1 MKCNGT
7 TTASISYVL
16 EAKPQSA
23 CLTNRLQ
30 FHFYTMI
37 LAAIILIK
45 PTINILLKLKVTIDA
60 SLAEPAGFTGLPD
73 GDSTPPVVVVVGGSA
88 DDVAGALAG
97 VRAGESTELA
107 GDIALLVSA
116 LPGDEWADLGAA
128 A

>member
-1 MKCNGT
+1 
-7 TTASISYVL
+7 
-16 EAKPQSA
+16 
-23 CLTNRLQ
+23 
-30 FHFYTMI
+30 MI

-73 GDSTPPVVVVVGGSA
+73 GDSTPPIVVVVGGSA

-97 VRAGESTELA
+97 EITPPEVAGVRACESTELA
-107 GDIALLVSA
+107 GDLALLVSA
-116 LPGDEWADLGAA
+116 GPGDEWLDLGAA